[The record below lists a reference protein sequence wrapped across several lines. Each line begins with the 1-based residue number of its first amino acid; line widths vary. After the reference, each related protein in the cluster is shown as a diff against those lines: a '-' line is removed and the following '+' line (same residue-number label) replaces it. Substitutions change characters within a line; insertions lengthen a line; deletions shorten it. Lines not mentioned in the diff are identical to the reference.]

1 MEETYSLYSEFD
13 LEQHKKHY
21 PHYLE
26 VIIGPDGNVMYAVPS
41 HQYKLMD
48 IAYRKFGVD
57 RKRLDEMCPREY
69 WCDYMRWLCSITD
82 CIAVWERGIQYYSVN
97 HKQMATLR
105 RLKMAGV
112 YTGLLPDIEALM
124 NENRE
129 IPEIS

>member
-48 IAYRKFGVD
+48 IACRKFGVD
-57 RKRLDEMCPREY
+57 RKKLDEMCPREY

-112 YTGLLPDIEALM
+112 YTGLLPDIKAFM

>member
-26 VIIGPDGNVMYAVPS
+26 VIIGSDGNVMYAVPS
-41 HQYKLMD
+41 HQYKLID
-48 IAYRKFGVD
+48 IACRKFDLD
-57 RKRLDEMCPREY
+57 RTRLMELCPREY
-69 WCDYMRWLCSITD
+69 WFDCNTWLCGITD
-82 CIAVWERGIQYYSVN
+82 CIAVWEHGIQYYSVN

-112 YTGLLPDIEALM
+112 YTGILPDIEALM